1 MQTVVLFEAGKNL
14 LFFGIDVYIPIAE
27 HRLLYGWRGADIEIQ
42 TILQSVS
49 KAYRAFR
56 DAYAPGK
63 TTDWLLAVFRKSLEQ
78 DLGTYE
84 IAYDYIWGKDS
95 VNIDGVSADHI
106 PQPGDTLV
114 MDISVGKDG
123 VWCDVC
129 RTFFVGEPTEGED
142 GALQIHY
149 TIINPTT
156 ADLDVLWAAHCLV
169 NAQPGGQVLTPFAE
183 GHPVDVLYDST
194 GVISA
199 QTRMPGGDAFLRTPT
214 EAHPPK
220 SAKLYFSGTCPK
232 GFMGYRYPAG
242 DAFMMAFD
250 CKKLP
255 SLGLWVN
262 NRRLGDAYCVGIEP
276 CTVGYDTVT
285 MGKKYGQEKIL
296 KAGEKLEFT
305 LTLHTTQA

>member
-1 MQTVVLFEAGKNL
+1 M
-14 LFFGIDVYIPIAE
+14 
-27 HRLLYGWRGADIEIQ
+27 EIQ

-129 RTFFVGEPTEGED
+129 RTFFVGEPTEEQKAAFALIKESLRAGHKALKSGVPASQIYGAANSVYVPQGKSLVHHAGHRIGEKPL
-142 GALQIHY
+142 LQPQFLQDNDTPLQADAYY
-149 TIINPTT
+149 TVETGLYERFGIRLEN
-156 ADLDVLWAAHCLV
+156 DFLV
-169 NAQPGGQVLTPFAE
+169 NENGAE
-183 GHPVDVLYDST
+183 DLFEHL
-194 GVISA
+194 
-199 QTRMPGGDAFLRTPT
+199 
-214 EAHPPK
+214 
-220 SAKLYFSGTCPK
+220 
-232 GFMGYRYPAG
+232 
-242 DAFMMAFD
+242 
-250 CKKLP
+250 LP
-255 SLGLWVN
+255 LEMEE
-262 NRRLGDAYCVGIEP
+262 Y
-276 CTVGYDTVT
+276 
-285 MGKKYGQEKIL
+285 IL
-296 KAGEKLEFT
+296 L
-305 LTLHTTQA
+305 

>member
-1 MQTVVLFEAGKNL
+1 MQIQKTRYKNVPAIELTTEKYAVLMLPGEGGKM
-14 LFFGIDVYIPIAE
+14 A
-27 HRLLYGWRGADIEIQ
+27 
-42 TILQSVS
+42 S
-49 KAYRAFR
+49 FR
-56 DAYAPGK
+56 DRSTGKEYLVQNASEQYLHLGPEGDYEHCECSGFDDMFPTIDPVSVKNSLGQELAYPDHGEICRLTFSHTVAEGALTLSCDSPLLGVHYEK
-63 TTDWLLAVFRKSLEQ
+63 TL
-78 DLGTYE
+78 
-84 IAYDYIWGKDS
+84 
-95 VNIDGVSADHI
+95 
-106 PQPGDTLV
+106 
-114 MDISVGKDG
+114 
-123 VWCDVC
+123 
-129 RTFFVGEPTEGED
+129 TEGED

-149 TIINPTT
+149 TIINPTA

-285 MGKKYGQEKIL
+285 MGKKYGQENIL
-296 KAGEKLEFT
+296 KAGQTLQFT
-305 LTLHTTQA
+305 LSLSVEQL